1 MPLDPSDYDPD
12 ELRRAT
18 GEELGDRNL
27 RELRERIADQG
38 HGDDTTGALQ
48 TSQIKELLLRESGTD
63 PAQLSRPYLQ
73 TLPTAYAAR
82 LTLFEWLDFLLQRG
96 GVRRTLEALEYYAD
110 IGWIAGPVAN
120 QLRDHVRA
128 FDSLPEDAA
137 TEPLEVA
144 DHVLS
149 LVYIARLSSMD

>member
-12 ELRRAT
+12 ELRSAA
-18 GEELGDRNL
+18 EDELGDRNL
-27 RELRERIADQG
+27 RELRERIADHD
-38 HGDDTTGALQ
+38 HGVEAEGALQ
-48 TSQIKELLLRESGTD
+48 SNQIKELLLRESGMD
-63 PAQLSRPYLQ
+63 PSQLSRPYLDSV
-73 TLPTAYAAR
+73 PTAYAAR

-110 IGWIAGPVAN
+110 IGWIAGNVADG
-120 QLRDHVRA
+120 LRDHVRA

-137 TEPLEVA
+137 TKPLEVP

-149 LVYIARLSSMD
+149 LVYIARLSSME

>member
-12 ELRRAT
+12 ELRSAAND
-18 GEELGDRNL
+18 ELGGRNL
-27 RELRERIADQG
+27 RELRERIAEHDQSV
-38 HGDDTTGALQ
+38 DAEDALRS
-48 TSQIKELLLRESGTD
+48 SQVKELLLRESGTD
-63 PAQLSRPYLQ
+63 PADLERPYLDS
-73 TLPTAYAAR
+73 LPSAYAAR

-110 IGWIAGPVAN
+110 IGWIGGPVAEE
-120 QLRDHVRA
+120 LRDHVRA

-137 TEPLEVA
+137 TKPLDVP

-149 LVYIARLSSMD
+149 LVYIARLSSME